1 LVCLARLCCT
11 GCMFVMTI
19 DQQGSRP
26 SADAV
31 PGVLAALEPVAAVVG
46 FARTIGDEVQGVLA
60 DPVAV
65 AEAVRRVAVDSDWHI
80 GIGIGEV
87 DRPLPETT
95 VEARGEA
102 FYAARQ
108 AVEAAKSAPAHL
120 VVRTGAERS
129 DSPGPASAASPA
141 SASTSAE
148 HLDFAETALRLLVS
162 SLGELR
168 VQSRGYIGFRL
179 DAPEATQTEI
189 AEAFGV
195 SQQAVSRVLA
205 PGAAEIIAG
214 AQGLAAHH
222 LGLAEGARNVD

>member
-1 LVCLARLCCT
+1 
-11 GCMFVMTI
+11 MFVMTI
-19 DQQGSRP
+19 DQQGSRT

-87 DRPLPETT
+87 ERPLPETT

-120 VVRTGAERS
+120 VVRTGTERS
-129 DSPGPASAASPA
+129 SAPEPASASEPASAALPA
-141 SASTSAE
+141 SASAATPAA
-148 HLDFAETALRLLVS
+148 HLDFAEAALRLLVS
-162 SLGELR
+162 GLGELR

-179 DAPEATQTEI
+179 DDPEATQTEI
-189 AEAFGV
+189 AESFGV

-205 PGAAEIIAG
+205 PGTAEIIAG

>member
-1 LVCLARLCCT
+1 
-11 GCMFVMTI
+11 MFVMTI
-19 DQQGSRP
+19 DQQGSRI

-120 VVRTGAERS
+120 VVRTGTERS
-129 DSPGPASAASPA
+129 SAPEPASAALPA
-141 SASTSAE
+141 SASAATPAA
-148 HLDFAETALRLLVS
+148 HLDFAEAALRLLVS

-179 DAPEATQTEI
+179 DDPEATQTEI
-189 AEAFGV
+189 AESFGV

-205 PGAAEIIAG
+205 PGTAEIVAG

>member
-1 LVCLARLCCT
+1 
-11 GCMFVMTI
+11 MFVMTI
-19 DQQGSRP
+19 DQQGSRT

-87 DRPLPETT
+87 ERPLPETT

-120 VVRTGAERS
+120 VVRAGAERS
-129 DSPGPASAASPA
+129 SAPEPASADLPA
-141 SASTSAE
+141 SASAATSAD
-148 HLDFAETALRLLVS
+148 HLDFAEAALRLLVS

-179 DAPEATQTEI
+179 DDPESTQTEI
-189 AEAFGV
+189 AESFGV

-205 PGAAEIIAG
+205 PGTAEIIAG

-222 LGLAEGARNVD
+222 LGLTEGARNVD

>member
-1 LVCLARLCCT
+1 
-11 GCMFVMTI
+11 MFVMTI
-19 DQQGSRP
+19 DQQGSRT

-87 DRPLPETT
+87 ERPLPETT

-120 VVRTGAERS
+120 VVRTGTERS
-129 DSPGPASAASPA
+129 SAPEPA
-141 SASTSAE
+141 SASAALPASASASAATPAA
-148 HLDFAETALRLLVS
+148 HLDFAEAALRLLVS

-179 DAPEATQTEI
+179 DDPEATQTEI
-189 AEAFGV
+189 AESFGV

-205 PGAAEIIAG
+205 PGTAEIIAG

>member
-1 LVCLARLCCT
+1 
-11 GCMFVMTI
+11 MFVMTI
-19 DQQGSRP
+19 DQQGSRI

-31 PGVLAALEPVAAVVG
+31 PGVLAALDPVAAVVG

-87 DRPLPETT
+87 ERPLPETT

-120 VVRTGAERS
+120 VVRTGTERS
-129 DSPGPASAASPA
+129 SAPEPASASEPASAALPA
-141 SASTSAE
+141 SASAATPAA
-148 HLDFAETALRLLVS
+148 HLDFAEAALRLLVS

-179 DAPEATQTEI
+179 DDPEATQTEI
-189 AEAFGV
+189 AESFGV

-205 PGAAEIIAG
+205 PGTAEIIAG

-222 LGLAEGARNVD
+222 LRLAEGARNVD

>member
-1 LVCLARLCCT
+1 
-11 GCMFVMTI
+11 MFVMTI
-19 DQQGSRP
+19 DQQGSRT

-87 DRPLPETT
+87 ERPLPETT

-120 VVRTGAERS
+120 VVRTGTERS
-129 DSPGPASAASPA
+129 SAPEPASASEPASAALPA
-141 SASTSAE
+141 SASAATPAA
-148 HLDFAETALRLLVS
+148 HLDFAEAALRLLVS

-179 DAPEATQTEI
+179 DDPEATQTEI
-189 AEAFGV
+189 AESFGV

-205 PGAAEIIAG
+205 PGTAEIIAG

-222 LGLAEGARNVD
+222 LRLAEGARNVD

>member
-1 LVCLARLCCT
+1 
-11 GCMFVMTI
+11 MFVMTI
-19 DQQGSRP
+19 DQQGSRT

-87 DRPLPETT
+87 ERPLPETT

-120 VVRTGAERS
+120 VVRTGTERS
-129 DSPGPASAASPA
+129 SAPEPASAALPA
-141 SASTSAE
+141 SASAATPAA
-148 HLDFAETALRLLVS
+148 HLDFAEAALRLLVS

-179 DAPEATQTEI
+179 DDPEATQTEI
-189 AEAFGV
+189 AESFGV

-205 PGAAEIIAG
+205 PGTAEIIAG

>member
-1 LVCLARLCCT
+1 
-11 GCMFVMTI
+11 MFVMTI
-19 DQQGSRP
+19 DQQGSRT

-87 DRPLPETT
+87 ERPLPETT
-95 VEARGEA
+95 TEGRGEA
-102 FYAARQ
+102 FYSARR

-120 VVRTGAERS
+120 VVSADPDGDHRGLAE
-129 DSPGPASAASPA
+129 AAM
-141 SASTSAE
+141 
-148 HLDFAETALRLLVS
+148 RLLIS
-162 SLGELR
+162 TLTELR
-168 VQSRGYIGFRL
+168 GHSRGYVGYRL
-179 DAPEATQTEI
+179 DHPDATQAEI
-189 AEAFGV
+189 AAEFDV

-205 PGAAEIIAG
+205 AGPAEIIAG
-214 AQGLAAHH
+214 AEHLARHH
-222 LGLAEGARNVD
+222 LDRLQRALSEGVAHVD